1 MLSSTTSDTPV
12 RGDVWI
18 VNWPTTPCACAVQTS
33 LREER
38 RLSPEKHVT
47 LRVCAGKATTSPF
60 ASPGH
65 SRHRYARSCYSHR
78 RREPSTAA
86 SAIMSSRRHP
96 KRSRIENNETL
107 YCPI

>member
-47 LRVCAGKATTSPF
+47 LRVCAGRRRPHRLPPRVTQGIGMPALATPTDVE
-60 ASPGH
+60 
-65 SRHRYARSCYSHR
+65 SHR
-78 RREPSTAA
+78 Q
-86 SAIMSSRRHP
+86 RHQP
-96 KRSRIENNETL
+96 
-107 YCPI
+107 

>member
-18 VNWPTTPCACAVQTS
+18 VNWPTTPCACAAQTS

-47 LRVCAGKATTSPF
+47 FRKKADRRRLRTVILDLMYQAARWVRHWRRFGLSFGCFNPWFDVWRRTYLRVCA
-60 ASPGH
+60 
-65 SRHRYARSCYSHR
+65 
-78 RREPSTAA
+78 
-86 SAIMSSRRHP
+86 
-96 KRSRIENNETL
+96 
-107 YCPI
+107 